1 MTEYTHTFIFRCA
14 FYPHPSSLLSVFFSL
29 QQRGIFENYTSWVPL
44 PILCLVCSVNLS
56 SVVPKQ
62 GKGSKSNSP
71 SLCFRMNLQ
80 QWLFFHDSSPFYN
93 KQPWLATNSSF
104 MVSVPP
110 ATPYHGSSSCR
121 WALFQSSSLQ
131 LVTPPMGSSGGVS
144 GSSFTGASAPYWVWL
159 LDSDVIISSLFHTSS
174 FRECSRFLQTSYL

>member
-1 MTEYTHTFIFRCA
+1 MKFWRGKHILVFILLWKNSHLLQSEFLNEVMCMKLWSTMQMLDVTVMKSLWLLRGWHGPCSHKELDMTEYTYTFIFNCA
-14 FYPHPSSLLSVFFSL
+14 FYPHHSSLLSVFFSL

-62 GKGSKSNSP
+62 GKGRKSNSP

-93 KQPWLATNSSF
+93 RQP
-104 MVSVPP
+104 
-110 ATPYHGSSSCR
+110 
-121 WALFQSSSLQ
+121 
-131 LVTPPMGSSGGVS
+131 
-144 GSSFTGASAPYWVWL
+144 
-159 LDSDVIISSLFHTSS
+159 
-174 FRECSRFLQTSYL
+174 